1 MLKVCH
7 IRGEKDYWKGGT
19 RWSKR
24 LREHYTALTAW
35 EQIRGFNILDYRK
48 KIRDV
53 VVRSIIDSNE
63 FDIICYNDEEF
74 KRTLS
79 EINDNDIIGIHS
91 QDDDDIYLG
100 GVLNDSLKE
109 GIYNTPYIRFGWDFP
124 YHDKETTIN
133 VSDLLH
139 RHDKCLTDGR
149 VERTIKTG
157 SCNLLMVGEFFT
169 LKNILNDIA
178 QQSFETST
186 RINAFIFDWFKITP
200 RVCQPRE
207 QQLLPVYDIPDIIS
221 IEVKGFFCLSYMQ
234 FLHKGPR
241 QGIYGPLSKIGTLI
255 GGEPPNEFQVA
266 EYLKDSSN
274 VELIDKIMCGLFL
287 DEYSRIKNININN
300 VIYWDE
306 IKKIHEEFIEE
317 TQIPCNV

>member
-7 IRGEKDYWKGGT
+7 IRGEKDYWNGGT

-24 LREHYTALTAW
+24 IKQHYTALTAW
-35 EQIRGFNILDYRK
+35 EQIREFNILDYRK

-100 GVLNDSLKE
+100 GVLNDNLKQ
-109 GIYNTPYIRFGWDFP
+109 GIYNTPYTKFGWEFP
-124 YHDKETTIN
+124 YHDEETTIN

-139 RHDKCLTDGR
+139 RNDKCSTDGLPR
-149 VERTIKTG
+149 KTG
-157 SCNLLMVGEFFT
+157 SCNLIMVGEFFNF
-169 LKNILNDIA
+169 KNILNDMVRN
-178 QQSFETST
+178 SFETMT
-186 RINAFIFDWFKITP
+186 RLNTFIFDWDGQGQK
-200 RVCQPRE
+200 
-207 QQLLPVYDIPDIIS
+207 LLPIYNIPDIIS
-221 IEVKGFFCLSYMQ
+221 IEVKGFFCMSYMQ
-234 FLHKGPR
+234 FLHKPR
-241 QGIYGPLSKIGTLI
+241 GRRLEQLAGRLSKIATF
-255 GGEPPNEFQVA
+255 NEEQVP

-274 VELIDKIMCGLFL
+274 VELIDKTMCSLFL
-287 DEYSRIKNININN
+287 DEYSRVKNININN
-300 VIYWDE
+300 VKYWDD
-306 IKKIHEEFIEE
+306 IKKVHEEFIEE

>member
-7 IRGEKDYWKGGT
+7 IRGEKDYWNGGT

-24 LREHYTALTAW
+24 IKQHYTALTAW
-35 EQIRGFNILDYRK
+35 EQIRGFNILDYKK

-53 VVRSIIDSNE
+53 AVRSIIDSNE

-100 GVLNDSLKE
+100 GVLNDNLKR
-109 GIYNTPYIRFGWDFP
+109 GIYNTPYTKFGWEFP
-124 YHDKETTIN
+124 YHDEETTIN

-139 RHDKCLTDGR
+139 RNDKYSTDGLPR
-149 VERTIKTG
+149 KTG
-157 SCNLLMVGEFFT
+157 SCNLIMVGEFFNFKT
-169 LKNILNDIA
+169 ILNDMA
-178 QQSFETST
+178 RNSFETMT
-186 RINAFIFDWFKITP
+186 RLNTFIFDWDGQGQK
-200 RVCQPRE
+200 
-207 QQLLPVYDIPDIIS
+207 LLPIYNIPDIIS
-221 IEVKGFFCLSYMQ
+221 IEVKGFFCMSYMQ
-234 FLHKGPR
+234 FLHKSRGR
-241 QGIYGPLSKIGTLI
+241 RLEQLAGRLSKIATF
-255 GGEPPNEFQVA
+255 NEEQVP

-274 VELIDKIMCGLFL
+274 VELIDKTMCSLFL
-287 DEYSRIKNININN
+287 DEYSRVKNININN
-300 VIYWDE
+300 VKYWDD
-306 IKKIHEEFIEE
+306 IKKVHEEFIEE